1 MATLNRILGWLGK
14 VGVSAE
20 NALLVILLLGMIGLS
35 ASQIILRNFFDIGFF
50 WTDELL
56 RLLVLWVA
64 VIGAVAASR
73 TDRHISINLVEN
85 YLGERSLALTR
96 VIVHA
101 FSAVICAAV
110 TWFSIDFVRTSHEY
124 GDVLLGGIPAWWL
137 QFVLPIGFGLI
148 AYRYT
153 LFLVLDVL
161 ELLGFGKGDEG
172 A

>member
-1 MATLNRILGWLGK
+1 MAALNRILTWLGK
-14 VGVSAE
+14 AGIAAE
-20 NALLVILLLGMIGLS
+20 NALLLILLLGMIGLS
-35 ASQIILRNFFDIGFF
+35 AAQIILRNFFDIGFF

-96 VIVHA
+96 LVVHA
-101 FSAVICAAV
+101 FSAVICALV

-124 GDVLLGGIPAWWL
+124 GDVLLGGVPAWWL
-137 QFVLPIGFGLI
+137 QFVLPLGFGLI

-153 LFLVLDVL
+153 LFVLQDVL
-161 ELLGFGKGDEG
+161 ELLGFRKRSEAG
-172 A
+172 